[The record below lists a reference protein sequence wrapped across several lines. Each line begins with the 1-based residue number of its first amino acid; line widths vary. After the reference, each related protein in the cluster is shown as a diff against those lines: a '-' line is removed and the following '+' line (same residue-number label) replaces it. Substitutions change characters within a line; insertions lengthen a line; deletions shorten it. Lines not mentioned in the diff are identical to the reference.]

1 MKRYLHPHIHS
12 SVIYNSLDMTA
23 CQMSTEGWMN
33 EEIVIYTYGG
43 VLAIRNE
50 ENLPFAATWMK
61 LDCIM
66 LNEMSNGK
74 RQI

>member
-1 MKRYLHPHIHS
+1 
-12 SVIYNSLDMTA
+12 MTA

-33 EEIVIYTYGG
+33 EEIDIYR
-43 VLAIRNE
+43 VLSIRNE
-50 ENLPFAATWMK
+50 ENLLFAATWMK

>member
-1 MKRYLHPHIHS
+1 
-12 SVIYNSLDMTA
+12 MTA

-33 EEIVIYTYGG
+33 EEIDIYTYDG
-43 VLAIRNE
+43 VLSIRNE
-50 ENLPFAATWMK
+50 ENLLFAATWMK

>member
-1 MKRYLHPHIHS
+1 
-12 SVIYNSLDMTA
+12 
-23 CQMSTEGWMN
+23 MSTEGWMN
-33 EEIVIYTYGG
+33 EEIDIYTYDG
-43 VLAIRNE
+43 VLSIRNE
-50 ENLPFAATWMK
+50 ENLLFAATWMK